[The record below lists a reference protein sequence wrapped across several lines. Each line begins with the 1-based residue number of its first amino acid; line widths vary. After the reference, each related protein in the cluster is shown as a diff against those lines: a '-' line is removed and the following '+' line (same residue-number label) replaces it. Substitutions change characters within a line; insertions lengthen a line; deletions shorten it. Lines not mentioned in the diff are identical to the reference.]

1 MAEKLTR
8 SDLLSLEQYAEQR
21 PAFKA
26 QIIEHKKNRRLL
38 VGPYATL
45 YFEDRLS
52 MQYQVQEMLRAERI
66 FESAAIQEELDSYNP
81 LIPDGTN
88 LKATFMIEIEDE
100 VERRT
105 MLTKLI
111 GIEDRVWIRVAGFD
125 PVYAIADEDMER
137 ENSEKT
143 SSVHFLRFE
152 FTPAMVAAIKGGA
165 QLAAGIDHSA
175 YRQQVDPIP
184 PLMRDSLKNDFA

>member
-1 MAEKLTR
+1 MADKLTR

-38 VGPYATL
+38 VGPHATL

-111 GIEDRVWIRVAGFD
+111 GIEDRVWIKVAGFD
-125 PVYAIADEDMER
+125 PVHAIADEDMER

-152 FTPAMVAAIKGGA
+152 FTPAMITAIKSGA
-165 QLAAGIDHSA
+165 ELAAGIDHSA
-175 YRQQVDPIP
+175 YQHQVDPIP
-184 PLMRDSLKNDFA
+184 PRMRDSLKNDFA

>member
-1 MAEKLTR
+1 MADKLTR

-152 FTPAMVAAIKGGA
+152 FTQPMIATIKAGA
-165 QLAAGIDHSA
+165 QLAVGIDHSA

>member
-1 MAEKLTR
+1 MADKLTR

-152 FTPAMVAAIKGGA
+152 FTRPMIATIKAGA
-165 QLAAGIDHSA
+165 QLAAGIDHSV
-175 YRQQVDPIP
+175 YQHQVDPIP